1 MKREKKWYQKVS
13 NWLMILACII
23 LIPILIINIFIMI
36 QANSNKDKV
45 PEVFGYKPFMV
56 LSGSM
61 ETKIHKGDLIITKD
75 VNPET
80 LKEDDIIAFRDQQ
93 DTVTTHRIIEI
104 VEKDGQTYFITKGD
118 NNDSQ
123 DKNLVEYDDVEGI
136 YVARIPGL
144 GSIMDTLAQ
153 PTTIVILVLGV
164 TVIFVIAFS
173 ISNKKERDI
182 ERQEFLEY
190 KRMKEKEEKD
200 KQEETKPVEEKKEK
214 SKATKNKTTKK

>member
-1 MKREKKWYQKVS
+1 MKREKKWYQKIS
-13 NWLMILACII
+13 NWLMILACVI
-23 LIPILIINIFIMI
+23 LVPILIINIIIMI
-36 QANSNKDKV
+36 QANSNKDEV
-45 PEVFGYKPFMV
+45 PGVFGYKPFIV

-214 SKATKNKTTKK
+214 SKATKNKTAKK